1 MKIEHYCHPINDAM
15 INLLLEADPNI
26 KAIHAYLPTAK
37 VLVASSQDEIIGIAV
52 LTDSNG
58 LAELKNIAVCRDY
71 RGQGIA
77 KCLIEEVKI
86 MARQNGHGCLYV
98 GTGNSS
104 LSQLALY
111 QKCGFR
117 LDHIKHDFFADYP
130 QEIYE
135 NGIRCLDLVVLCA
148 RL

>member
-1 MKIEHYCHPINDAM
+1 MKIEQYHQPINDVLM
-15 INLLLEADPNI
+15 TLLLEADPN
-26 KAIHAYLPTAK
+26 KAAVEAYLPTSK
-37 VLVASSQDEIIGIAV
+37 VIVASRQGEFIGVAV
-52 LTDSNG
+52 LTDSHG
-58 LAELKNIAVCRDY
+58 QAELKNIAVCRDY
-71 RGQGIA
+71 RGQGVA
-77 KCLIEEVKI
+77 KCLIEEIKKI
-86 MARQNGHGCLYV
+86 ARQGGHGCLYV

-117 LDHIKHDFFADYP
+117 LDHIKHDVFADYP

-135 NGIRCLDLVVLCA
+135 NGIRCLDMVMLCA